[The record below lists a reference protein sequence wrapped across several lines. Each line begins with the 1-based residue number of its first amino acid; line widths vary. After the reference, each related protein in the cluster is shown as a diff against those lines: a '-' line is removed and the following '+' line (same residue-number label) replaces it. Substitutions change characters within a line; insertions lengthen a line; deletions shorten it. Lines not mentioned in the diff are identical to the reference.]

1 MGGVMN
7 ANPKT
12 VETAPQS
19 FQLVIDGKLVAGAQS
34 LDVINPATGKVFMTC
49 ARASQAQ
56 MEQAI
61 AAAKAAFPAW
71 ANTRIAE
78 RRAALNKIADVFA
91 TRLDEFAR
99 LSTQESG
106 KPLALA
112 VREMKGALASLR
124 AFAQLDIQD
133 KVLKETDTTRIVQ
146 KHAPL
151 GVIAAITAWNYP
163 MTLLVNKMP
172 PAVLAG
178 NTIVVKPAPTTP
190 LTTLLF
196 GALCNE
202 FLPPG
207 VMNVIVDQNDLGG
220 LLTQH
225 PDIAKVA
232 FTGSTATG
240 KKVMAGAASG
250 VKRVTLE
257 LGGNDPA
264 IVLDDADVKTLAPK
278 ILAGALVNAGQV
290 CLAIKRVFVHESQYD
305 AMCDELAKLAKQVVV
320 GDGLEQGTQM
330 GPLQNKMQFEKA
342 KEFLDDARKHGTV
355 IAGGNPMQRD
365 GYFIEPTV
373 VRDIADDAR
382 LVRDEQ
388 FAPIVPVLKYTE
400 LSDAIRRANDTDYG
414 LGATVWGTNLER
426 ASEVA
431 MQLEAGT
438 VWVNKH
444 LDLPLDVPFGG
455 AKQSGLG
462 VEKGQEGLE
471 EFTQARIINI
481 GR

>member
-1 MGGVMN
+1 MN
-7 ANPKT
+7 ANPK
-12 VETAPQS
+12 VVGDVAQA
-19 FQLVIDGKLVAGAQS
+19 FKLVIDGKLVAGAQS
-34 LDVINPATGKVFMTC
+34 LDVVNPATGKTFMTC

-61 AAAKAAFPAW
+61 AAAKAAFPGW
-71 ANTRIAE
+71 AKTPIAE
-78 RRAALNKIADVFA
+78 RSTALTKIADVFA

-133 KVLKETDTTRIVQ
+133 RVLKETESARIVQ
-146 KHAPL
+146 KQAPL

-172 PAVLAG
+172 PALLAG
-178 NTIVVKPAPTTP
+178 NTIVIKPAPTTP

-196 GALCNE
+196 GALCNDL
-202 FLPPG
+202 LPPG

-220 LLTQH
+220 LLAQH
-225 PDIAKVA
+225 ADIAKVA

-240 KKVMAGAASG
+240 KKVMASAATG

-264 IVLDDADVKTLAPK
+264 IVLDDVDIKTIAPK

-290 CLAIKRVFVHESQYD
+290 CLAIKRVFVHESQYE
-305 AMCDELAKLAKQVVV
+305 AMCDELAELAKQVVV
-320 GDGLEQGTQM
+320 GDGLDHHTQM

-342 KEFLDDARKHGTV
+342 QEYLDDARKHGKV
-355 IAGGNPMQRD
+355 IAGGKAMQRD

-373 VRDIADDAR
+373 VRDIADSAR
-382 LVRDEQ
+382 LVREEQ
-388 FAPIVPVLKYTE
+388 FAPIVPVLKYTD
-400 LSDAIRRANDTDYG
+400 LADAIRRANDTDYG
-414 LGATVWGTNLER
+414 LGATVWGADLKR
-426 ASEVA
+426 ASDVA

-444 LDLPLDVPFGG
+444 LDLPLEVPFGG

-462 VEKGQEGLE
+462 VEKGQAGLE
-471 EFTQARIINI
+471 EFTQTRIINI
-481 GR
+481 GK